1 MPCRVEVSFQG
12 CGAHRRSCLA
22 PWPVGVNP
30 DGAPGL
36 SPDGNCLNDMA
47 SPLSCQNRADS
58 DGPESN
64 RANQFCSSAD
74 KQTREKILALVL
86 EAVATLPAFQR
97 LVCRREGIQ
106 RETNLVRL
114 GVDLVTVLEP
124 LDLATP
130 DLAFPEF

>member
-1 MPCRVEVSFQG
+1 M
-12 CGAHRRSCLA
+12 
-22 PWPVGVNP
+22 
-30 DGAPGL
+30 
-36 SPDGNCLNDMA
+36 
-47 SPLSCQNRADS
+47 
-58 DGPESN
+58 
-64 RANQFCSSAD
+64 
-74 KQTREKILALVL
+74 QTREKILALVL
-86 EAVATLPAFQR
+86 EAVATLPAFQK